1 MIIYFSKLIL
11 SSGLL
16 LAFYLGILEKV
27 KIYQFNRWYL
37 ILALLIPFGIPL
49 IEFEIQNIL
58 TQNDIAYSSPISNTI
73 EQVRQNLEETKPQM
87 SRNPKNTIIL
97 IIWAVYGLITGLLIF
112 RFLKNIYA
120 LQKIRQSGK
129 SVKKDGFQIVLTNDN
144 QTPFSFLKSIF
155 LNKELFENDKLEK
168 EILDHEI
175 AHVNQGHSYDIL
187 FLETLVLF
195 FWFNPFLFFYRKS
208 MRLNHEFLADEETLN
223 KYENKNRYQYLILNE
238 IGLQPTELLASKFN
252 YSFIKK
258 RLKMMNKSQNKK
270 KAQLAKLI
278 VLPFL
283 LIIISVFGKISIAQN
298 QEKELTL
305 NPKPSNE
312 ASEAQMIEYKKLVEK
327 YVLVVGKTIRISEL
341 TDNDR
346 ERLKV
351 LFLGMNKK
359 QQASQKYIMAPPI
372 APFPKTTPTEKE
384 FENYKNAKIYG
395 VWMNDKKIKN
405 SELAKYNAEDIHQ
418 VFVSKLMPN
427 AQKTIGYKYKYQVDM
442 MTKDHYEKYKTATLQ
457 DKRYYLTTNWVGFL
471 GKE

>member
-87 SRNPKNTIIL
+87 SRNPKNIIIL
-97 IIWAVYGLITGLLIF
+97 IIWAVYGLITGLLIY

-120 LQKIRQSGK
+120 TQNIKKSGK
-129 SVKKDGFQIVLTNDN
+129 LVKKDGYQIILTNNN

-187 FLETLVLF
+187 FLETLVIF
-195 FWFNPFLFFYRKS
+195 FWFNPFLIFYRKS
-208 MRLNHEFLADEETLN
+208 IRLNHEFLADEQVLN
-223 KYENKNRYQYLILNE
+223 NYDNKNRYQYLLLNE
-238 IGLQPTELLASKFN
+238 IGIKPTEVFASKFN
-252 YSFIKK
+252 FSFTKK

-283 LIIISVFGKISIAQN
+283 LILISVFGKISIAQN
-298 QEKELTL
+298 QEKESINTS
-305 NPKPSNE
+305 KPSIE
-312 ASEAQMIEYKKLVEK
+312 ASEAEMIEYKKLVEK
-327 YVLVVGKTIRISEL
+327 YVSVVGKTTRIGEL
-341 TDNDR
+341 SSNDR

-351 LFLGMNKK
+351 LFLGMNEK